1 MRDHRT
7 VWKLPSALAVAA
19 ALAACGAEAQPRAKG
34 GPAAVE
40 TKPMPMTPQPE
51 LPWAFGPSTADVAA
65 LTQWLERQLAAAD
78 RPETVRLPVLV
89 ELGVARSTVAGGRV
103 LTGSKEEL
111 ALSLDDTAL
120 GVSLADRAR
129 HACPGQDRCAM
140 WLEGRWRSG
149 RLQVTRAGG
158 AVKDDERK
166 RPLYAQVAVP
176 GARLE
181 LAAHLERLGADVPL
195 AQKHEA
201 GDALRRAGRDA
212 IPLLIASLGDG
223 RPYEVR
229 DLANRMNLPVNA
241 KVEPVLST
249 VAVGARCE
257 DLLHSI
263 VTPAVE
269 SPPAG
274 NFKVIS
280 TQVLRVADWRAF
292 WAARKDK
299 TLEQIHEEL
308 KPLARE
314 YWKARGVTQAV
325 P

>member
-1 MRDHRT
+1 M
-7 VWKLPSALAVAA
+7 
-19 ALAACGAEAQPRAKG
+19 
-34 GPAAVE
+34 E
-40 TKPMPMTPQPE
+40 TKPTVMAPQPE
-51 LPWAFGPSTADVAA
+51 LPWAFGPSTADAAA
-65 LTQWLERQLAAAD
+65 LTAWLARQLAVPD

-103 LTGSKEEL
+103 LSGAKEAL

-120 GVSLADRAR
+120 GISLADRAR
-129 HACPGQDRCAM
+129 QACPGQDRCAL
-140 WLEGRWRSG
+140 WLEGRWRAG

-158 AVKDDERK
+158 AVKEGEAT

-181 LAAHLERLGADVPL
+181 LLALVEQLGAEAPMP
-195 AQKHEA
+195 KKYEA

-212 IPLLIASLGDG
+212 IPLLVASLGDG

-241 KVEPVLST
+241 KVEPLLATTT
-249 VAVGARCE
+249 VGTRCE
-257 DLLHSI
+257 EMLHAI

-280 TQVLRVADWRAF
+280 TQVLRVADWRTF

-299 TLEQIHEEL
+299 TLEQLHDEL
-308 KPLARE
+308 RPLARE
-314 YWKARGVTQAV
+314 YWKARGVTQNV